1 MYLLTAPTRKT
12 DLPVL
17 YSSEKY
23 SSSAHSTPKLCT
35 KQFVQKLSGF
45 MLTYSKVPYDLHV
58 RVHDVLNTQICLK
71 IGFWGLARPGIVD
84 YKVLTRPTSTRL
96 K

>member
-1 MYLLTAPTRKT
+1 
-12 DLPVL
+12 
-17 YSSEKY
+17 
-23 SSSAHSTPKLCT
+23 
-35 KQFVQKLSGF
+35 
-45 MLTYSKVPYDLHV
+45 MLTCSKVAYDLHV

-71 IGFWGLARPGIVD
+71 IGFWGLTRPGIVD